1 MTVPESLP
9 TPRGAHLEMVG
20 AVLAGDG
27 LERVAEI
34 AGDHAGAP
42 VAVIVP
48 RLGAPV
54 EAWAGLERYVARR
67 MAGGKHDRP
76 AEVSAE
82 VPIVSGGQEL
92 GAVLLLG
99 NGKADA
105 GEYLHVAAVAA
116 LTEIAVA
123 EARDET
129 EQTLR
134 GSFLEE
140 LLTRD
145 DLEPAD
151 IVRRAAR
158 LGCDLGGGAV
168 GLCADPGERAP
179 GRLLAA
185 ISGERPGALA
195 QTVNGRVY
203 ALLPGSVESARQVAT
218 RLGRQALVGLS
229 SHYSSP
235 ADVRR
240 ALEEAELVLGVTM
253 AGGGP
258 PGDEIGGGTYRLLF
272 RVLASHPEEVRSFYE
287 DTLAP
292 LVRYDDQYSTGPRG
306 HARVLPERELQH
318 ERHGAGDPRPP
329 PHGELP
335 PGARPRAVGPRP
347 VQVRGPRAPGTRP
360 EGLPDHRAAAA
371 AVGLPAAVALLM
383 AGAAEH
389 RQTRVL
395 RIALI
400 VLRAL
405 AEGERA
411 PARVFHQL
419 LVAARIA

>member
-1 MTVPESLP
+1 MAPVTVPESLP
-9 TPRGAHLEMVG
+9 SPRGAHLEMVG

-34 AGDHAGAP
+34 ASTHTGAA

-67 MAGGKHDRP
+67 LAGGKPERP
-76 AEVSAE
+76 AEVLAE

-92 GAVLLLG
+92 GAVLMLG
-99 NGKADA
+99 PGRPDA

-116 LTEIAVA
+116 LTEVAVA

-129 EQTLR
+129 EQSLR

-158 LGCDLGGGAV
+158 LGCDLGEGAV
-168 GLCADPGERAP
+168 GLCAEPGQRAP

-195 QTVNGRVY
+195 QTVSGRVY
-203 ALLPGSVESARQVAT
+203 ALLPGSAESARQVAT
-218 RLGRQALVGLS
+218 RLGRQALVGIS
-229 SHYSSP
+229 SHYSDP
-235 ADVRR
+235 GDVRR
-240 ALEEAELVLGVTM
+240 ALEEAELVLGVTA

-258 PGDEIGGGTYRLLF
+258 PGEEIGGGTYRLLF

-287 DTLAP
+287 DTVAP
-292 LVRYDDQYSTGPRG
+292 LVRYDDQYSTDLVGTLESYLGQNCNMNATAQAIHAHRHTVSYRLERVRDLSGLDPFTSEDRERLGLGLKAYRIIEPR
-306 HARVLPERELQH
+306 LPR
-318 ERHGAGDPRPP
+318 
-329 PHGELP
+329 
-335 PGARPRAVGPRP
+335 
-347 VQVRGPRAPGTRP
+347 
-360 EGLPDHRAAAA
+360 
-371 AVGLPAAVALLM
+371 
-383 AGAAEH
+383 
-389 RQTRVL
+389 
-395 RIALI
+395 
-400 VLRAL
+400 
-405 AEGERA
+405 
-411 PARVFHQL
+411 
-419 LVAARIA
+419 

>member
-1 MTVPESLP
+1 MAAPESLP
-9 TPRGAHLEMVG
+9 SPRGAHLEMVG

-34 AGDHAGAP
+34 AATHAGAP
-42 VAVIVP
+42 VAVVVP

-54 EAWAGLERYVARR
+54 EAWAPLERYVAKRL
-67 MAGGKHDRP
+67 AGGKPERP
-76 AEVSAE
+76 AEVTAE

-99 NGKADA
+99 KGGADA

-129 EQTLR
+129 EQNLR

-145 DLEPAD
+145 DLDPAD

-158 LGCDLGGGAV
+158 LGCDLSEGAV

-185 ISGERPGALA
+185 ISGEHPGALA
-195 QTVNGRVY
+195 QNVGGRVY
-203 ALLPGSVESARQVAT
+203 ALLPGGVEQARKVAT
-218 RLGRQALVGLS
+218 RLGRQALVGVS
-229 SHYSSP
+229 SYYSDA

-240 ALEEAELVLGVTM
+240 ALEEAELVLGVQA

-258 PGDEIGGGTYRLLF
+258 PGEEIGGGTYRLLF
-272 RVLASHPEEVRSFYE
+272 RVLASHPEEVKSFYE
-287 DTLAP
+287 DTIAP
-292 LVRYDDQYSTGPRG
+292 LVRYDDQYSTNLVGT
-306 HARVLPERELQH
+306 LESYL
-318 ERHGAGDPRPP
+318 
-329 PHGELP
+329 GENCNMN
-335 PGARPRAVGPRP
+335 A
-347 VQVRGPRAPGTRP
+347 T
-360 EGLPDHRAAAA
+360 AAAIHA
-371 AVGLPAAVALLM
+371 HRHTVSYRLERVKELSGLDPFTSEDRERLGLGLKAY
-383 AGAAEH
+383 
-389 RQTRVL
+389 
-395 RIALI
+395 RIIEPKLP
-400 VLRAL
+400 R
-405 AEGERA
+405 
-411 PARVFHQL
+411 
-419 LVAARIA
+419 